1 MRVAMRR
8 SRIKCPKCRD
18 WRVER
23 RGAGTDFDEIHCLN
37 CGLVVDV
44 GLALK
49 RRVMARH
56 SGEDEVA

>member
-1 MRVAMRR
+1 
-8 SRIKCPKCRD
+8 
-18 WRVER
+18 VER

-49 RRVMARH
+49 RRVVARH
-56 SGEDEVA
+56 SGEDEAM